1 MQLEQHIQ
9 LSSPRV
15 KKQNKTQTYVLE
27 DRKELKSVGLFPSA
41 EMVLGIPKSVASEVD
56 SY

>member
-41 EMVLGIPKSVASEVD
+41 EMVLGIPESVASEVD